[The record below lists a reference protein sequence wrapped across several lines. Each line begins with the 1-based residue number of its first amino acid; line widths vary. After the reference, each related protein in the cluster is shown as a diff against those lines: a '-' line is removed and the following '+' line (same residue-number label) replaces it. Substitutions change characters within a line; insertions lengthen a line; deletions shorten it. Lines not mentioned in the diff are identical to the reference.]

1 MTSTGTVHSPTTIQ
15 ARAGIDCAIVAN
27 HQCELIEYR
36 DDGTT
41 RTTRKTIPSTAAGMN
56 ELTRFLAAVDVA
68 VDVVA
73 EPTSLTWVGIQ
84 AAVGAA
90 GGRFYLIGTRH
101 SSRLRAAVAGKNKS
115 DVIDAHLLAKA
126 LDLFDLEP
134 LVVADVGSEAIKR
147 SALSR
152 GDARVHYDQCW
163 RRLRSYVAAT
173 VPDIDKILAG
183 SRTRT
188 LAVLGRWPDLRALA
202 RAHRSTIAAVLRQHS
217 YCSGRQEQIADQ
229 LRSAAA
235 AWVSI
240 LEDYYDLDFWRLKV
254 AGMLADIDQAADRF
268 DRYTEQLDGLWHAFY
283 GPDDLLLSVPG
294 TGPITAA
301 TIRGWLGDGSRF
313 ARPEDFASY
322 CGLTPSNWSSGTME
336 HKHRAI
342 SKEGPSALRM
352 AVFLAANAART
363 SDPQLARVYHRL
375 MVDKGQH
382 HNKAVCAVARKLA
395 ERIWIVVHRNAPYEY
410 RDDDG
415 AILDITQARA
425 IVRERY
431 QVPAEVRARHRNHTT
446 AQRRARLAA

>member
-147 SALSR
+147 SALS
-152 GDARVHYDQCW
+152 GAMPACTTT
-163 RRLRSYVAAT
+163 S
-173 VPDIDKILAG
+173 AG
-183 SRTRT
+183 ADCVLTSPPPFRTSTRFS
-188 LAVLGRWPDLRALA
+188 PDLVPA
-202 RAHRSTIAAVLRQHS
+202 R
-217 YCSGRQEQIADQ
+217 
-229 LRSAAA
+229 
-235 AWVSI
+235 
-240 LEDYYDLDFWRLKV
+240 WRCW
-254 AGMLADIDQAADRF
+254 GG
-268 DRYTEQLDGLWHAFY
+268 GLTCEPWPEH
-283 GPDDLLLSVPG
+283 
-294 TGPITAA
+294 TGPRSPRCCANTPTVVA
-301 TIRGWLGDGSRF
+301 DKSR
-313 ARPEDFASY
+313 S
-322 CGLTPSNWSSGTME
+322 LTN
-336 HKHRAI
+336 
-342 SKEGPSALRM
+342 
-352 AVFLAANAART
+352 
-363 SDPQLARVYHRL
+363 
-375 MVDKGQH
+375 
-382 HNKAVCAVARKLA
+382 CAVPRQ
-395 ERIWIVVHRNAPYEY
+395 P
-410 RDDDG
+410 G
-415 AILDITQARA
+415 
-425 IVRERY
+425 
-431 QVPAEVRARHRNHTT
+431 
-446 AQRRARLAA
+446 